1 MIAVLRSGSKGNAS
15 FLMKDEEILLID
27 FGITSKV
34 FFDFI
39 KNHDIDIKSKK
50 VSIIITHVHSDHIKG
65 LKTLKKKLAFK
76 AYTEADNIPLLF
88 EKMGIEA
95 LDIDNFNSKSFKL
108 DYFPLSHDEANIGLI
123 IDMGLEVVHITDT
136 GYLKN
141 SLYKKLTNKDVYILE
156 FNHDTDMLLNGP
168 YPLNIKQ
175 RIIGDYGH
183 LSNDTSLGIINDLK
197 GSKTKYL
204 FMAHIS
210 SINNDRTLLENN
222 YIPKIT
228 GLKTY
233 LTYEDKYSEVI
244 DD

>member
-15 FLMKDEEILLID
+15 FLMNEEEILLID

-39 KNHDIDIKSKK
+39 KSHDIDIKSKK
-50 VSIIITHVHSDHIKG
+50 LSIIITHVHSDHIKG
-65 LKTLKKKLAFK
+65 LKALKKKLDFK
-76 AYTEADNIPLLF
+76 TYTEADNISLLN
-88 EKMGIEA
+88 EKTGIEA
-95 LDIDNFNSKSFKL
+95 LDIENFNSNSFKL

-141 SLYKKLTNKDVYILE
+141 SLYKKLMNKDVYILE

-183 LSNDTSLGIINDLK
+183 LSNNT
-197 GSKTKYL
+197 
-204 FMAHIS
+204 
-210 SINNDRTLLENN
+210 
-222 YIPKIT
+222 
-228 GLKTY
+228 
-233 LTYEDKYSEVI
+233 
-244 DD
+244 

>member
-15 FLMKDEEILLID
+15 FLMNEEEILLID

-39 KNHDIDIKSKK
+39 KSHDIDIKSKK
-50 VSIIITHVHSDHIKG
+50 LSIIITHVHSDHIKG
-65 LKTLKKKLAFK
+65 LKTLKKKLDFK
-76 AYTEADNIPLLF
+76 TYTEADNISLLN
-88 EKMGIEA
+88 EKTGIEA
-95 LDIDNFNSKSFKL
+95 LDIENFNSNSFKL

-141 SLYKKLTNKDVYILE
+141 SLYKKLMNKDVYILE

-183 LSNDTSLGIINDLK
+183 LSNDTSLGIINELK
-197 GSKTKYL
+197 GPKTKYL

-210 SINNDRTLLENN
+210 SINNDRDLLENN
-222 YIPKIT
+222 YIPKIR

-233 LTYEDKYSEVI
+233 LTYENRCSEVI